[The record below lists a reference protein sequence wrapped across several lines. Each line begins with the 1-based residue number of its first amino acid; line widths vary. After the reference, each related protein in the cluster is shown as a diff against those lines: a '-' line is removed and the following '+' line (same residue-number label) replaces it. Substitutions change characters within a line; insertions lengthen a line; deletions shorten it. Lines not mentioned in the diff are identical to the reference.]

1 MLQLTP
7 ECSLFIEFVLFFVMS
22 EFEKISV
29 EEARSRIGRRSK
41 TTPLRDEILS
51 MQAGDAISVSFYN
64 SETGDGYKP
73 TTVAQVVSQM
83 SKDGE
88 LRYSMRKNTDGDG
101 CFVMCIAKTPEDAL
115 RPKRGRKPK
124 NQEVVS

>member
-1 MLQLTP
+1 
-7 ECSLFIEFVLFFVMS
+7 MS

-88 LRYSMRKNTDGDG
+88 LRYSMRKNADGDG

-124 NQEVVS
+124 IQETVS

>member
-1 MLQLTP
+1 
-7 ECSLFIEFVLFFVMS
+7 MS
-22 EFEKISV
+22 EFEKVSI
-29 EEARSRIGRRSK
+29 EEARSRIVRRSK
-41 TTPLRDEILS
+41 TTPLRDEILA

-64 SETGDGYKP
+64 SETGEGYKP
-73 TTVAQVVSQM
+73 TTIAQVVSQM

-124 NQEVVS
+124 LQETVS